1 MPIVKLANTITF
13 ECSSDQTLLEAARLQ
28 GIALEHSCRTGRCGV
43 CKARVL
49 SGTTLTKKAE
59 ESLNADDHS
68 GGFILTCCRTAVS
81 DVELDIAD
89 LGELGNIETRT
100 LPCRIASI
108 QRLSSNVVEIVLRTP
123 PFSNFKYLPGQY
135 IDVIGKN
142 GLRRSYSI
150 GNAPRSDGLL
160 SLQIREVVDGEMS
173 RYWFNEAKV
182 NDLLRLEGPLG
193 TFCLRESQASQL
205 VLLAT
210 GTGIAPIKAILEQLV
225 AIPRKNIY
233 RRIHLY
239 WGGRDES
246 DHYWVPDYPELELRY
261 VPVISRDMGFV
272 GAKGYVQDALV
283 SDCLD
288 LTDAVVYACGSESM
302 IESAKAKLLANGLD
316 QKSFHFDAFVS
327 SN

>member
-1 MPIVKLANTITF
+1 
-13 ECSSDQTLLEAARLQ
+13 
-28 GIALEHSCRTGRCGV
+28 
-43 CKARVL
+43 
-49 SGTTLTKKAE
+49 
-59 ESLNADDHS
+59 
-68 GGFILTCCRTAVS
+68 
-81 DVELDIAD
+81 
-89 LGELGNIETRT
+89 
-100 LPCRIASI
+100 
-108 QRLSSNVVEIVLRTP
+108 
-123 PFSNFKYLPGQY
+123 
-135 IDVIGKN
+135 
-142 GLRRSYSI
+142 
-150 GNAPRSDGLL
+150 
-160 SLQIREVVDGEMS
+160 MS

-302 IESAKAKLLANGLD
+302 IESAKAKLLAKETL
-316 QKSFHFDAFVS
+316 KKTS
-327 SN
+327 

>member
-1 MPIVKLANTITF
+1 MPIVKLANTTTF
-13 ECSSDQTLLEAARLQ
+13 ECNPDQTLLEAARVQ
-28 GIALEHSCRTGRCGV
+28 GISLEHSCRTGRCGV

-49 SGTTLTKKAE
+49 NGTTMAKKAE
-59 ESLNADDHS
+59 ESLNADDHA
-68 GGFILTCCRTAVS
+68 GGFILTCCRTAAS
-81 DVELDIAD
+81 DVELDITD

-108 QRLSSNVVEIVLRTP
+108 QRLSNNVVEIVLRTP
-123 PFSNFKYLPGQY
+123 PASSLQYLPGQY
-135 IDVIGKN
+135 IDVIGKH

-150 GNAPRSDGLL
+150 ANAPRPDGLL
-160 SLQIREVVDGEMS
+160 SLQIREVFDGEMS
-173 RYWFNEAKV
+173 RYWFHEAKI

-225 AIPRKNIY
+225 ATPGKNTY
-233 RRIHLY
+233 RHIHLY
-239 WGGRDES
+239 WGGRDEL
-246 DHYWVPDYPELELRY
+246 DHYWVPDYPELDLRY
-261 VPVISRDMGFV
+261 VPVLSRAKNLH
-272 GAKGYVQDALV
+272 GAKGYVQDVVLR
-283 SDCLD
+283 DCLD

-302 IESAKAKLLANGLD
+302 IESAKTTLIANGLG
-316 QKSFHFDAFVS
+316 QKNFHFDAFVS

>member
-1 MPIVKLANTITF
+1 MPIVKLANTTTF
-13 ECSSDQTLLEAARLQ
+13 ECKPDQTLLEAARVQ

-49 SGTTLTKKAE
+49 SGTTSAKKAE
-59 ESLNADDHS
+59 ESLSADDHS
-68 GGFILTCCRTAVS
+68 DGFILTCCRTAAS

-108 QRLSSNVVEIVLRTP
+108 QRLSSNVIEIVLRTP
-123 PFSNFKYLPGQY
+123 PSSNLKYLPGQY
-135 IDVIGKN
+135 INVIGKN

-150 GNAPRSDGLL
+150 ANAPRSDGLL

-173 RYWFNEAKV
+173 RYWFHEAKI

-205 VLLAT
+205 LLLAT

-225 AIPRKNIY
+225 ASPEKNIY

-239 WGGRDES
+239 WGGRDEF
-246 DHYWVPDYPELELRY
+246 DHYWVPDYPQLDLRY
-261 VPVISRDMGFV
+261 IPVRSRARDFL
-272 GAKGYVQDALV
+272 GAKGYVQDV
-283 SDCLD
+283 VISDCLD
-288 LTDAVVYACGSESM
+288 LTDAVVYASGSESM
-302 IESAKAKLLANGLD
+302 IESARTKLIANGLEE
-316 QKSFHFDAFVS
+316 KNFHFDAFVS